1 MGWSAGT
8 GLLKSFAM
16 KRFSKLCQ
24 ELDSTTRTNVRV
36 ESLVEYFRSVP
47 AEDAAWA
54 TWFLCGHRPRR
65 IITIRQL
72 RQWCA
77 ELAGIPEWLFEVS
90 REFTGDLAET
100 IALLLPQ
107 SVSTSTDGLHIWVIN
122 RLLPLST
129 GTEEVRHAAIVDAWS
144 RLGQQERLVFN
155 KLLTGGFRVGV
166 SRKLVV
172 RSLAQASGI
181 AAEVIAHRLMGN
193 WSPTPEF
200 FVSLLSAETD
210 DTDVSRPY
218 PFCLAHALPEQF
230 SEELF
235 ELGSAS
241 TQGIVEPDAGTVVA
255 KQSAAPSKSIVD
267 SSLHSRLGRVSDWI
281 IEWKWDGIRSQLIR
295 RGGQVF
301 IWSRGEELLS
311 GRFPELERAMETLP
325 EGTVLDGE
333 IIGWRDGQIL
343 PFAELQKRIHRRT
356 AGPRI
361 QATIPVRFLA
371 FDLLEECGADIRHLP
386 AVERRKRLDNLA
398 DIDPLS
404 CLRISTPLQ
413 PRSWADC
420 VTLRQSSREHS
431 VEGLMLKRANAAYEV
446 DRVTG
451 VWWKWKTEPFHCDA
465 VLLYAQ
471 RGHGRRA
478 GRFTDFTF
486 AVRDGDQL
494 VPFAK
499 AYSGLTKAEIEE
511 VDRFVRENT
520 LERFGPVSSV
530 RAELVFELAFE
541 GMQLS
546 NRHKSGIAI
555 RFPRITR
562 WRKDKGVAD
571 ADSLESLKTLITRQ
585 STPAANED
593 SSGEVKDVEWSQL
606 KSATV
611 PTDSQHSGTKKGP
624 KKRREKSEKPA
635 RDLFS
640 DLED

>member
-1 MGWSAGT
+1 
-8 GLLKSFAM
+8 M

-24 ELDSTTRTNVRV
+24 ELDSTTKTNVRV

-47 AEDAAWA
+47 TEDAAWA

-72 RQWCA
+72 QQWCA

-107 SVSTSTDGLHIWVIN
+107 SESTSTDGLHAWVTD

-129 GTEEVRHAAIVDAWS
+129 GTDEQRHTAIVGAWS
-144 RLGQQERLVFN
+144 RLGQQERLIFN

-172 RSLAQASGI
+172 RSLAQASGL
-181 AAEVIAHRLMGN
+181 AAEVIAHRLMGH

-218 PFCLAHALPEQF
+218 PFCLAHALPEQL
-230 SEELF
+230 SAELL
-235 ELGSAS
+235 ELSSAPAELPPES
-241 TQGIVEPDAGTVVA
+241 DADTTVA
-255 KQSAAPSKSIVD
+255 EHSADPSQSVGD
-267 SSLHSRLGRVSDWI
+267 SSQHSRMGNVSDWI

-295 RGGQVF
+295 RSGQNF
-301 IWSRGEELLS
+301 IWSRGEELLA
-311 GRFPELERAMETLP
+311 GRFPELERAMDTLP

-333 IIGWRDGQIL
+333 IIGWKDGQIL

-371 FDLLEECGADIRHLP
+371 FDLLEDCGTDIRLLP
-386 AVERRKRLDNLA
+386 AGERRRRLEQLSG
-398 DIDPLS
+398 IGSHS
-404 CLRISTPLQ
+404 CLHVTAPLQ
-413 PRSWADC
+413 PRSWSDC
-420 VTLRQSSREHS
+420 ATLRQSSREHR
-431 VEGLMLKRANAAYEV
+431 VEGLMLKRADAAYEV
-446 DRVTG
+446 GRVTG

-511 VDRFVRENT
+511 VDRFVRDNT
-520 LERFGPVSSV
+520 LERFGPVTSV

-546 NRHKSGIAI
+546 SRHKSGIAV

-571 ADSLESLKTLITRQ
+571 ADSLESLKTLIT
-585 STPAANED
+585 SKATPAVEEE
-593 SSGEVKDVEWSQL
+593 SEGEIMDVDLSPT
-606 KSATV
+606 KSAITS
-611 PTDSQHSGTKKGP
+611 TNSQHSGTKKTP
-624 KKRREKSEKPA
+624 KKRREKPEKPA